1 MTNNIYNGFYII
13 INYSRSIELNK
24 HIDIKL
30 HKIVHGA
37 DTYEILRL
45 DQSINVALNFT
56 GKVQERILPDR
67 SQLKQQNCIR
77 QVSTK
82 SIQWDI
88 MINRGRHV
96 LQYNHPR
103 RPTVTQTDNH
113 HASSYWFYFAKQYP
127 CIQWSWNLSIV
138 SEVSWT
144 TPHEREEDSASW
156 RMCTSS

>member
-67 SQLKQQNCIR
+67 SQLKQLNCIR

-82 SIQWDI
+82 SIQ
-88 MINRGRHV
+88 
-96 LQYNHPR
+96 
-103 RPTVTQTDNH
+103 
-113 HASSYWFYFAKQYP
+113 
-127 CIQWSWNLSIV
+127 
-138 SEVSWT
+138 
-144 TPHEREEDSASW
+144 
-156 RMCTSS
+156 